1 MYTRHL
7 TIIIRVCYINRNN
20 SSYTSLFIYNPTS
33 MDRLEQ
39 DLRFFKQELE
49 GEKNLFRRQLLTRQI
64 LDVELKIHKL
74 LLQEREEAARQH
86 KNLKDALE
94 KKEKSK

>member
-7 TIIIRVCYINRNN
+7 TIVIRVCYININS
-20 SSYTSLFIYNPTS
+20 SSYTSLPIYNPTS

-49 GEKNLFRRQLLTRQI
+49 GESDLFHRRLLTRQI
-64 LDVELKIHKL
+64 LEVEMKIHKL
-74 LLQEREEAARQH
+74 LLQELEEAARQNQ
-86 KNLKDALE
+86 NLKDAVASR
-94 KKEKSK
+94 EKSN